1 MTSIYNID
9 NNNCFIPSGSVLAY
23 IGSTIN
29 DNYAIR
35 YTFGTDT
42 VSSTTIKEDVT
53 NSYNATLVNGATI
66 ASDSGSRVSGQGYLK
81 LNSAS
86 SQYVT
91 IPAFTTGTSGLTFS
105 FWFRS
110 SSTGTWGRVF
120 DFGNGAPSNNIIVS
134 VNDNNLTFSLPGY
147 NKYTTISVNDNVWR
161 HVVWILTNS
170 DWKIYVNGILHTTYT
185 TDIAYPPNISRTIN
199 YLGRSNWTADPYFN
213 GGISEFRFYNRAV
226 SAIEVSYIYY
236 NTTDPPGWVI
246 ADGAERTTSSIYNNL
261 VNLSIGS
268 RNGSNNYVPP
278 NLKGA
283 FLRGTGTNG
292 NYVGSSTLL
301 SQQSHAIQEH
311 KHIVSQAAHTH
322 GTNPA
327 STGGQAN
334 KDYPSYG
341 LVKCAGPGHYP
352 SYYVTEDEAS
362 NNDDYDMNVKAYAGF
377 VIKNATLPTITVDE
391 NTNTNSNNIE
401 TRPFSY
407 GVVWI
412 IKL

>member
-23 IGSTIN
+23 IGSTISSTIS
-29 DNYAIR
+29 NYAIR
-35 YTFGTDT
+35 YTLGTDT
-42 VSSTTIKEDVT
+42 VSGITIKEDVT

-66 ASDSGSRVSGQGYLK
+66 ASDSDSRVSGQGYLK
-81 LNSAS
+81 LTSTS
-86 SQYVT
+86 SQYLT
-91 IPAFTTGTSGLTFS
+91 LPAFTTGTNGLTFS

-110 SSTGTWGRVF
+110 TSTQTWGRVF

-147 NKYTTISVNDNVWR
+147 NNYTTIYVNDNVWR
-161 HVVWILTNS
+161 HIVWILTNS

-185 TDIAYPPNISRTIN
+185 TNIAYPQNISRTLN
-199 YLGRSNWTADPYFN
+199 YLGRSNWSADPYFN
-213 GGISEFRFYNRAV
+213 GGISDFRFYNRAV
-226 SAIEVSYIYY
+226 SGIEVSYIYY
-236 NTTDPPGWVI
+236 NTTDPDGWVI
-246 ADGAERTTSSIYNNL
+246 ADGNERTTSSIYNNL
-261 VNLSIGS
+261 VTLSIGS

-283 FLRGTGTNG
+283 FLRGT
-292 NYVGSSTLL
+292 
-301 SQQSHAIQEH
+301 QSHAIQEH
-311 KHIVSQAAHTH
+311 KHTVSQVAHNH
-322 GTNPA
+322 GTEPA
-327 STGGQAN
+327 STGGAGT
-334 KDYPSYG
+334 KTSISYG

-352 SYYVTEDEAS
+352 SYSVTEDEAT
-362 NNDDYDMNVKAYAGF
+362 NNDDYDMNVQGYAGF
-377 VIKNATLPTITVDE
+377 VIKDATPGIIVDE
-391 NTNTNSNNIE
+391 NTNTNSNSIE